1 MGGGII
7 CTTQTLLLALAL
19 GGLLLPNE
27 AAGQQNNDMLSNIF
41 GVTLND
47 FQDNDVYYF
56 PCAGTPCVPICWDA
70 CAVGANAYLEMP
82 NGTLYTLFL
91 QGLHLA
97 EFVVCPPTID
107 VACAEPL
114 QADGCWH
121 FWSGAVPSQWT
132 NGNYPYPVPID
143 GTCYFEQSGQY
154 LMQVFMWADANSD
167 GIPEPSNSNPMGW
180 YIESDSPTC
189 INILNET
196 YEPSVQ
202 IEPATNICLGETV
215 TIVISSPLD
224 GIDQVQWTWT
234 QPDGTEGDILGFAD
248 CGVFPNPPVTA
259 CQAIEITPTMTGT
272 QTITLNMTNFASGD
286 NCPENLFAE
295 TLQIEVSND
304 ACCIDPNGPCCL
316 EPDGTACCIAQTPA
330 SDYIW
335 FDTNGT
341 IVPAGTADASPNIT
355 INSSQTWNSG
365 GTHPFTTAAAG
376 TEIDPIFINGTI
388 TLTSGTAVTANNMH
402 FRFGPNGRIVVRPG
416 ANLVLSDGVYTAN
429 EECEAMWQGI
439 RQFSTKNA
447 LGQFISSSYVEIK
460 NGAVIE
466 HALVGIAT
474 MPTSLYDLD
483 NMAAELVTLPDF
495 GLNNVATTLLSDL
508 FNATTGNQQG
518 GGDLYIKSATFQNCF
533 IGIAN
538 MFNPATTTNISGNF
552 TVTSDNLRYP
562 FQNLSQSETGVLL
575 YRSRVS
581 IITESNFEQQ
591 KYGVR
596 SHITRDL
603 RVLGSTFE
611 HCRIGL
617 SARNMVNNPTFD
629 LRSTNNH
636 FNHCGIGLQ
645 GQSVHA
651 KIRNCTVNEGI
662 TPTSP
667 YLSNNT
673 IGFLL
678 MGSLVDIS
686 HQNII
691 EKVTVGILGVDAFSQ
706 GIIHGNTI
714 RETLAAIAQLGDNQ
728 NLNITC
734 NDLIDYQGFGLA
746 LLPWTGAGQQGTLSQ
761 QGLCDSDEPAFSQPA
776 ANLFSTAVAL
786 PADVFSLGDNYE
798 YRDFQVQIPPFV
810 DFINVNFQPCN
821 SYDGY
826 DRDIYCAG
834 TSPMAP
840 TISVEDALLL
850 PEGPERD
857 QILKRWLITYA
868 DAGDKIAMLQLL
880 DAMNSNIAK
889 RMKVS
894 YIAEESDSTQIAQ
907 LLAQLPQLREDD
919 EYFDYFYKLL
929 LTLQSEGRGYA
940 DISPDEEAVLLDI
953 AYSKTATAYRAQTLL
968 FAARGYEFGLDLP
981 DLHQIVQG
989 ANFQT
994 AFKTNNTASIGF
1006 VPNPASNKATLHYN
1020 LSDAE
1025 GNPAE
1030 GILQLRNLNGREIY
1044 RHTLRGNGMHEL
1056 ALDYFSP
1063 GIYIYTLSNGAAVW
1077 QYGKLVVAK

>member
-1 MGGGII
+1 VVA
-7 CTTQTLLLALAL
+7 QNQQELLCWYGVPVITFTSENGDVSTYSLS
-19 GGLLLPNE
+19 E
-27 AAGQQNNDMLSNIF
+27 ATSSYLTCETAPSGCCLM
-41 GVTLND
+41 
-47 FQDNDVYYF
+47 
-56 PCAGTPCVPICWDA
+56 CVAPSS
-70 CAVGANAYLEMP
+70 L
-82 NGTLYTLFL
+82 
-91 QGLHLA
+91 
-97 EFVVCPPTID
+97 TID
-107 VACAEPL
+107 CADIP
-114 QADGCWH
+114 G
-121 FWSGAVPSQWT
+121 P
-132 NGNYPYPVPID
+132 GNYPFGGLIICYDPSASPTPGSSNCQTFVFSSAELPTTTLGGVPLSDYFATPGYYTID
-143 GTCYFEQSGQY
+143 GFAAGDDNNNGIYDGDGPGGNPDADETVPSVEGPPLCFEIIAPITSNIEVTSSPTPPY
-154 LMQVFMWADANSD
+154 CPETPITFTFANIDNYNNATWLLDGNLQISCSD
-167 GIPEPSNSNPMGW
+167 GGGGTAPIPMTNCEQFTFV
-180 YIESDSPTC
+180 PT
-189 INILNET
+189 EAGS
-196 YEPSVQ
+196 Y
-202 IEPATNICLGETV
+202 
-215 TIVISSPLD
+215 
-224 GIDQVQWTWT
+224 
-234 QPDGTEGDILGFAD
+234 
-248 CGVFPNPPVTA
+248 
-259 CQAIEITPTMTGT
+259 
-272 QTITLNMTNFASGD
+272 TITLNAVLNSD
-286 NCPENLFAE
+286 NSECGNLNQ
-295 TLQIEVSND
+295 TWQTTIEVTD
-304 ACCIDPNGPCCL
+304 DPCCTDPTGVCCTDPNGA
-316 EPDGTACCIAQTPA
+316 ECCIAQNLP
-330 SDYIW
+330 SNFLW

-728 NLNITC
+728 NVNITC

-761 QGLCDSDEPAFSQPA
+761 QGSCNATIPELSQPA

-1006 VPNPASNKATLHYN
+1006 VPNPASNTATLHYN

-1025 GNPAE
+1025 GNPTE